1 MKKTEQCFGVFSSL
15 FDPEPRYMDFL
26 NLDPR
31 QSKLAV
37 SRVVECC
44 HSSSDP
50 FLDIACLLDEENW
63 RPHPVAAV
71 ALSVLGYN
79 RAAFTKLWA
88 AFDTGSWVTP
98 QLAVVAYLRAP
109 DFPGQARVRV
119 QARCPVDASRLT
131 RRGPVERHLAF
142 GPAGATERSAKAAS
156 ALIYLL
162 NLFGPSDWLTS
173 ELASPDLKGLLSG
186 DRDHASTIAEGWL
199 ESLKTILNSL
209 AIKTG

>member
-63 RPHPVAAV
+63 RPHLVAAV

-79 RAAFTKLWA
+79 RVAFTKLWN
-88 AFDTGSWVTP
+88 AFDAGSWVTP
-98 QLAVVAYLRAP
+98 QLAVVAYLCDLDLSPACLWTV
-109 DFPGQARVRV
+109 G
-119 QARCPVDASRLT
+119 
-131 RRGPVERHLAF
+131 LAHNRTCV
-142 GPAGATERSAKAAS
+142 PRSV
-156 ALIYLL
+156 
-162 NLFGPSDWLTS
+162 NVVVG
-173 ELASPDLKGLLSG
+173 
-186 DRDHASTIAEGWL
+186 R
-199 ESLKTILNSL
+199 
-209 AIKTG
+209 